1 MCPEQ
6 VEKRAAQGD
15 ILLVTVS
22 CPVISKGVWVEGRM
36 LMYKNLPAEEI
47 VQIFKRQLYVAHE
60 QKRGSWFSC
69 GVHLAGLLSHLP
81 AF

>member
-6 VEKRAAQGD
+6 AEKRAAQGD

-36 LMYKNLPAEEI
+36 LMYKNLPTEEI
-47 VQIFKRQLYVAHE
+47 IQLFKRQLYVHMSRN
-60 QKRGSWFSC
+60 K
-69 GVHLAGLLSHLP
+69 GVGFPVVSI
-81 AF
+81 FQVY